1 MEQNSLPRTTFG
13 AVQILLILL
22 FPALAV
28 WSTRRLGIDHWL
40 SPVVLCYALGI
51 VLASCTGFPIDETTS
66 HRFAE
71 GTVLLAIPLLLY
83 STDLRAW
90 VRSAR
95 TMLGSF
101 AIIVVA
107 VLLMTFLMGTFAR
120 DWVPDSATVSGMLV
134 GLYVG
139 GSPDMNAVGLAL
151 GAPGALFVYLNI
163 ADIVVGGVYLLFLT
177 SVAPWLYGKWLPAY
191 VPVRTESLGGSDS
204 PGERTFHW
212 RDAAGGFLLTLFVV
226 AFSAGL
232 TYLFT
237 GALESIA
244 LIVLLLTTF
253 ALALSMVRDIRT
265 LRGTYETGEY
275 LLLMFCV
282 AIGMLADFGQAG
294 AAVTNYVAYTA
305 TVLVGSV
312 GLHLLFARLFKL
324 DRDTVMITGV
334 AALYGPV
341 FIGQIASVLRN
352 RAVVAA
358 GIGTSL
364 VGYALGNY
372 LGLLMTALLER
383 VF

>member
-1 MEQNSLPRTTFG
+1 MI
-13 AVQILLILL
+13 AQILLILC
-22 FPALAV
+22 FPALAI
-28 WSTRRLGIDHWL
+28 WGTRRLGVDHVL
-40 SPVVLCYALGI
+40 SPVVVCYALGI
-51 VLASCTGFPIDETTS
+51 VLASFTSFPINEDIS

-71 GTVLLAIPLLLY
+71 ATVLLAIPLLLY

-95 TMLGSF
+95 SMLGSF
-101 AIIVVA
+101 AIIVGA
-107 VLLMTFLMGTFAR
+107 VLLMTFLMGTLAA
-120 DWVPDSATVSGMLV
+120 DWVPDPATVSGMLV

-151 GAPGALFVYLNI
+151 GAPGELFVYLNI
-163 ADIVVGGVYLLFLT
+163 ADIVVGGIYLLFLT
-177 SVAPWLYGKWLPAY
+177 SVAPWLYGKFLPKHH
-191 VPVRTESLGGSDS
+191 PNTETVAAENVESK
-204 PGERTFHW
+204 FHW
-212 RDAAGGFLLTLFVV
+212 KDAAGGFLITLFVV

-237 GALESIA
+237 GAVESIA

-253 ALALSMVRDIRT
+253 ALALSLVRDIRM

-275 LLLMFCV
+275 FLLMFCV
-282 AIGMLADFGQAG
+282 AIGMLADFTQAG
-294 AAVTNYVAYTA
+294 AEVANYIYYTA

-312 GLHLLFARLFKL
+312 LLHLLFARLFRL

-352 RAVVAA
+352 REIVAA

-372 LGLLMTALLER
+372 FGLLMAGLLG
-383 VF
+383 